1 MMFGDIIFNS
11 AVDEGVASVSD
22 NLMLVLIVLGISI
35 LLLAVI
41 RTVDVIDGY
50 RQRVKLDDLDQR
62 KEKLVNYA
70 KVQKRRALRD
80 AMTSL
85 RPEERKHLYSIW
97 EDNAVVSRKALYRLN
112 ELEERTRRA
121 ERGAEKR
128 WAEGKLGE
136 LKETEREIFPEAFGR
151 AK

>member
-1 MMFGDIIFNS
+1 MAADIIINS
-11 AVDEGVASVSD
+11 AVGGTIASISD
-22 NLMLVLIVLGISI
+22 NILLVLIVLGVSI
-35 LLLAVI
+35 LLIAII

-50 RQRVKLDDLDQR
+50 KQRVKLDDLEQKR
-62 KEKLVNYA
+62 NKLANYA

-85 RPEERKHLYSIW
+85 RPEERRHLYSIW
-97 EDNAVVSRKALYRLN
+97 EDSAVVSRKALYRLN

-121 ERGAEKR
+121 ERGAEMR

-136 LKETEREIFPEAFGR
+136 LGESEREIFPEAFGR
-151 AK
+151 ER

>member
-1 MMFGDIIFNS
+1 MVGDTVINS
-11 AVDEGVASVSD
+11 AVGEGVTAVSD

-35 LLLAVI
+35 LLIAMI
-41 RTVDVIDGY
+41 RTLDVIDGY

-62 KEKLVNYA
+62 REKLVNYA

-80 AMTSL
+80 AMTGL
-85 RPEERKHLYSIW
+85 KPEERRHLYSIW
-97 EDNAVVSRKALYRLN
+97 EDNAVVSRKALYKLN

-136 LKETEREIFPEAFGR
+136 LKETEREIFPKAFGR
-151 AK
+151 GK